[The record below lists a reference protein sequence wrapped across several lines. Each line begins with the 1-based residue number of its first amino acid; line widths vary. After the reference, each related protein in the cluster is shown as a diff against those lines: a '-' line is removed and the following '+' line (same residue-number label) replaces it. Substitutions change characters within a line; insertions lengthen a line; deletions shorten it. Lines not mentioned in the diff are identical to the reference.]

1 MLFITEIFIKMD
13 KQKELLEDIS
23 GIKNLME
30 RSSTFSSI
38 SGLSGIGAGIIG
50 LVAFVISFI
59 KISEYP
65 DLYRITL
72 AQKKELVMFLMVVAM
87 LTLTA
92 AGIVVVFFSYR
103 KAKLKGLNIK
113 DISGRKMTLNLIIPL
128 ATGGMFSLIILMQGV
143 FDLIIPTTL
152 IFYGLAL
159 VNAGKY
165 TFEEMSWLGIIEII
179 IGLMAAVLT
188 PYSLWLWGTGFG
200 ILNIIYGAIMYYKYE
215 R

>member
-1 MLFITEIFIKMD
+1 ME
-13 KQKELLEDIS
+13 KQKELLEEIS

-30 RSSTFSSI
+30 RSSTFTSI
-38 SGLSGIGAGIIG
+38 SGLAGIGAGIIG
-50 LVAFVISFI
+50 LIAFIISLI

-65 DLYRITL
+65 ELNQITL
-72 AQKKELVMFLMVVAM
+72 AQKKELVMFLLIVAL
-87 LTLTA
+87 LTLIV
-92 AGIVVVFFSYR
+92 AGAVVTFFTYR

-113 DISGRKMTLNLIIPL
+113 DVSGKKLFLNLMIPLVTGGIFSIILLMQGVYDLIIPL
-128 ATGGMFSLIILMQGV
+128 
-143 FDLIIPTTL
+143 TL

-179 IGLMAAVLT
+179 IGLIAVAFI
-188 PYSLWLWGTGFG
+188 PYGLWLWGIGFG
-200 ILNIIYGAIMYYKYE
+200 VLNIIYGTIMYYKYE

>member
-1 MLFITEIFIKMD
+1 MD
-13 KQKELLEDIS
+13 KEKELLEDIS

-30 RSSTFSSI
+30 RSTTFSSL
-38 SGLSGIGAGIIG
+38 SGLAGIGAGIIG
-50 LVAFVISFI
+50 LIAFIVSLI

-72 AQKKELVMFLMVVAM
+72 DQKKELVMFLMVVAV
-87 LTLTA
+87 LTLISA
-92 AGIVVVFFSYR
+92 AIVVIFFTYR

-113 DISGRKMTLNLIIPL
+113 DISGRKMFLNLMIPL
-128 ATGGMFSLIILMQGV
+128 AAGGMFSLIILMQGV
-143 FDLIIPTTL
+143 FDLIIPSTL

-165 TFEEMSWLGIIEII
+165 TFEEMSWLGVIEII

-188 PYSLWLWGTGFG
+188 PYSLWLWGIGFG
-200 ILNIIYGAIMYYKYE
+200 ILNIVYGAIMYYKYE

>member
-1 MLFITEIFIKMD
+1 MD

>member
-1 MLFITEIFIKMD
+1 MD

-38 SGLSGIGAGIIG
+38 SGLSGIGAGLIG

-87 LTLTA
+87 LTLIA
-92 AGIVVVFFSYR
+92 SGIIVVFFSYR

-113 DISGRKMTLNLIIPL
+113 DVSGRKMTLNLIIPL
-128 ATGGMFSLIILMQGV
+128 ATGGMFSLIILMQGA
-143 FDLIIPTTL
+143 FDLIIPSML